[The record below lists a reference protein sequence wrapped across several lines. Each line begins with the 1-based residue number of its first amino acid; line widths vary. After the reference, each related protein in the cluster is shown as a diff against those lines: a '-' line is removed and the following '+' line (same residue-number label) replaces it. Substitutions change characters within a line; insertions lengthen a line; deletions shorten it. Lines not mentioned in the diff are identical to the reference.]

1 MAYKELITTADKKS
15 FWKKYIEK
23 GIYLLI
29 ILLPL
34 VFYPWCMDIFRPVKQ
49 LVAEILV
56 LVYLMFWGFKL
67 VDERNHRFVRT
78 FLDIPLFGFMLLGII
93 SLFWS
98 DSLLVSLRALPLF
111 LVGPI
116 LYFIVV
122 NNLQNEFQI
131 KKILSLSILIG
142 SILGL
147 YGIFQYQGIDFSIW
161 RGNVGRAI
169 ITGFFG
175 NVNYFAE
182 YLITLLP
189 LAISLFLVTSVKSK
203 KILLLMGIL
212 AMGGSLMLTFTRSSY
227 LGFGVSLVFMFL
239 LFMIFKGKTFIKENK
254 KIFIFVLIAVI
265 LTTFLFMIPNPLN
278 EPGSAI
284 SKIKS
289 RTPIS
294 INALKEGYS
303 VRRRMAI
310 WNFTWMMITDRPI
323 LGSGIGTFK
332 YNSLRYQAKFLSQ
345 GENYS
350 LYPFGIAYEAH
361 NEYLHFWA
369 ELGFVGLGIFLCL
382 IIGYF
387 YYGWKVLKKIKDN
400 YKRGM
405 VIGLMSSV
413 LAVLVDGIF
422 GFPFHLSA
430 VLIMFWLFFAIT
442 VVIGIKEMQSNEG
455 IKKRRIENSTK
466 VRPGKKSHYRI
477 ILFILIIVL
486 TLFLSIDLIRPF
498 MARVNWHY
506 GYIEVKRKN
515 WDEALNIF
523 QNALKWDPYFG
534 QMSFNIGEVLIEK
547 GLYEEA
553 GEYFKIAEKT
563 CDLPKL
569 PFYLGIVYNSQGDLE
584 MAAKK
589 FKQAI
594 FYQKNEEEM
603 VPVYI
608 NLGTT
613 YFRLKE
619 NDLAEKS
626 YQNALKIEP
635 DSLQAHFGMGL
646 VYVEKKLWQKA
657 VEEFSMVVKLK
668 PDSKEAKKAQEIIQ
682 QITQSENTE

>member
-1 MAYKELITTADKKS
+1 MAYYKELNIAAGKNS
-15 FWKKYIEK
+15 FWEKYIEK

-29 ILLPL
+29 VLLPL

-56 LVYLMFWGFKL
+56 LVCLMFWGFKL
-67 VDERNHRFVRT
+67 VDKRNYRFAHT
-78 FLDIPLFGFMLLGII
+78 FLDIPLFSFMLLGII

-122 NNLQNEFQI
+122 NNVQNEFQI
-131 KKILSLSILIG
+131 KRILNLSILIG

-147 YGIFQYQGIDFSIW
+147 YGIFQYLGIDFSIW

-189 LAISLFLVTSVKSK
+189 LAISLFLVTAVKTK

-227 LGFGVSLVFMFL
+227 LGFAVSLVFMFL
-239 LFMIFKGKTFIKENK
+239 LFVIFKGKAFIKENK
-254 KIFIFVLIAVI
+254 KIFIVILIGVI
-265 LTTFLFMIPNPLN
+265 LTTFLFIIPNPLN
-278 EPGSAI
+278 EPGTAI
-284 SKIKS
+284 SKIKA
-289 RTPIS
+289 RTSIS
-294 INALKEGYS
+294 TLSEGYS
-303 VRRRMAI
+303 FRRRMI
-310 WNFTWMMITDRPI
+310 TWKFTGMMIADRPI

-369 ELGFVGLGIFLCL
+369 ELGFIGLGTFLCL
-382 IIGYF
+382 IFGYF
-387 YYGWKVLKKIKDN
+387 YYSWKLLKKIKDD
-400 YKRGM
+400 YKRGI

-413 LAVLVDGIF
+413 LVVLVDGIF

-430 VLIMFWLFFAIT
+430 VLIMFWLFFGIT
-442 VVIGIKEMQSNEG
+442 VVIGLKEKQSNQGLEE
-455 IKKRRIENSTK
+455 RRIEKSKK
-466 VRPGKKSHYRI
+466 VKSGKTSGYRI
-477 ILFILIIVL
+477 ILYVLITVL

-506 GYIEVKRKN
+506 GYVEVKKKN

-523 QNALKWDPYFG
+523 HNALKWDPYFG
-534 QMSFNIGEVLIEK
+534 QMSFNIGDILKEK

-563 CDLPKL
+563 CDLPSL

-594 FYQKNEEEM
+594 FYQKHEEEM
-603 VPVYI
+603 VPIYI

-626 YQNALKIEP
+626 YQNALKIKP
-635 DSLQAHFGMGL
+635 NTVQAHFGMGL

-657 VEEFSMVVKLK
+657 VEEFLIVIELN
-668 PDSKEAKKAQEIIQ
+668 PDSETAKKAKEIIQ
-682 QITQSENTE
+682 QITQK

>member
-1 MAYKELITTADKKS
+1 LEYKEPDLVPHKNIFWEKAIGTTIC
-15 FWKKYIEK
+15 F
-23 GIYLLI
+23 LI
-29 ILLPL
+29 ILVPL
-34 VFYPWCMDIFRPVKQ
+34 VFYPWCMDIFRPVKE
-49 LVAEILV
+49 LVAEILG
-56 LVYLMFWGFKL
+56 LVCLMFWGFKL
-67 VDERNHRFVRT
+67 VDKRSCRFAHT
-78 FLDIPLFGFMLLGII
+78 FLDIPLFSFILIGVI

-122 NNLQNEFQI
+122 NNIQNEFQI
-131 KKILSLSILIG
+131 NKILNLSILMG

-147 YGIFQYQGIDFSIW
+147 YGIFQYLGIDFSIW
-161 RGNVGRAI
+161 RNNVGRAI
-169 ITGFFG
+169 ITGLFG

-203 KILLLMGIL
+203 KILLLVGIL
-212 AMGGSLMLTFTRSSY
+212 AMGGSLILTFTRSSY

-239 LFMIFKGKTFIKENK
+239 LFVLLKGKAFIKENK
-254 KIFIFVLIAVI
+254 KIFILILIGVI
-265 LTTFLFMIPNPLN
+265 LTTFLFIIPNPLN
-278 EPGSAI
+278 EPGTTI
-284 SKIKS
+284 SKIKA
-289 RTPIS
+289 RTS
-294 INALKEGYS
+294 ITELKEGYS
-303 VRRRMAI
+303 VRRRMI
-310 WNFTWMMITDRPI
+310 TWKFTWMMITDRPI
-323 LGSGIGTFK
+323 LGSGIGSFK
-332 YNSLRYQAKFLSQ
+332 YNSLRYQAEFLSQ

-350 LYPFGIAYEAH
+350 LYPFGIANEAH

-369 ELGFVGLGIFLCL
+369 ELGFIGLGIFLCL
-382 IIGYF
+382 ISSYF
-387 YYGWKVLKKIKDN
+387 YYGWKLLKKIKDD

-430 VLIMFWLFFAIT
+430 VLIMFWLFFGIT
-442 VVIGIKEMQSNEG
+442 VVIGLKEKQSNEG
-455 IKKRRIENSTK
+455 LEKRRIENSTK
-466 VRPGKKSHYRI
+466 VSPGRISHYRI
-477 ILFILIIVL
+477 ILFVLIIFL

-506 GYIEVKRKN
+506 GYIEVKKKN

-523 QNALKWDPYFG
+523 QKALKWDPYFG
-534 QMSFNIGEVLIEK
+534 QMSFNIGEVLLKK

-563 CDLPKL
+563 CDLPSL
-569 PFYLGIVYNSQGDLE
+569 PFYLGIVYNSQDDLE

-603 VPVYI
+603 VPIYI

-619 NDLAEKS
+619 NDLAENC

-635 DSLQAHFGMGL
+635 NVIQAHFGMGL

-657 VEEFSMVVKLK
+657 VEEFLIVIELN
-668 PDSKEAKKAQEIIQ
+668 PDSETAKKAKELIQ
-682 QITQSENTE
+682 QITQK